1 MQNFL
6 SVKDAVDVQALVKE
20 ALLYKKTPYADKHL
34 GRNRTMGLLFFNS
47 SLRTR
52 LSTQRAAQNLGL
64 ELMVMN
70 VGQDSWGLEFEDG
83 AIMDG
88 NKAEHI
94 KEAAPVIGQYCDI
107 VGIRSFPG
115 LTDREEDYSEKVISQ
130 FVKNTGRPI
139 VSLESATRH
148 PLQSLADLITIEEL
162 KTKPRPKVVLTWAPH
177 VKALPQAVPNSFAE
191 WMNAADVDFV
201 ITHPEGYELASEF
214 VGNAKVTHNQEEA
227 FKDADFIY
235 AKNWSS
241 YTQYGQIL
249 NQDPS
254 WMVTMEKMKLTNNAK
269 FMHCLPVRRNIVVED
284 AVLDSPNSVVVQQAG
299 NRVWSAQVVM
309 KQILLS
315 IIKEESPYLF

>member
-1 MQNFL
+1 MQHFL
-6 SVKDAVDVQALVKE
+6 SVKDAIDVQALVKE
-20 ALLYKKTPYADKHL
+20 ALLFKKTPYADKHL
-34 GRNRTMGLLFFNS
+34 GKNRTMGLLFFNS

-70 VGQDSWGLEFEDG
+70 VGQDGWGLEFEDG

-88 NKAEHI
+88 TKAEHI

-107 VGIRSFPG
+107 VGIRSFPT
-115 LTDREEDYSEKVISQ
+115 LENREEDYSEKVLTQ

-162 KTKPRPKVVLTWAPH
+162 KTKPRPRVVLTWAPH

-191 WMNAADVDFV
+191 WMNAANVDFV
-201 ITHPEGYELASEF
+201 ITHPEGYELAPEF
-214 VGNAKVTHNQEEA
+214 VGNAQVTHNQAEA

-241 YTQYGQIL
+241 YTDYGKIL
-249 NQDPS
+249 SQDRS
-254 WMVTMEKMKLTNNAK
+254 
-269 FMHCLPVRRNIVVED
+269 
-284 AVLDSPNSVVVQQAG
+284 
-299 NRVWSAQVVM
+299 
-309 KQILLS
+309 
-315 IIKEESPYLF
+315 

>member
-1 MQNFL
+1 MQHFL
-6 SVKDAVDVQALVKE
+6 SVKDAIDVQALVKE
-20 ALLYKKTPYADKHL
+20 ALLYKKAPYADKHL
-34 GRNRTMGLLFFNS
+34 GKNRTMGLLFFNS

-64 ELMVMN
+64 ELMIMN

-115 LTDREEDYSEKVISQ
+115 LTDREEDYSEKVLNQ

-201 ITHPEGYELASEF
+201 ITHPEGYELAPEF

-241 YTQYGQIL
+241 YKEYGQIL

-254 WMVTMEKMKLTNNAK
+254 WMVTMDKMKLTNNAK

-299 NRVWSAQVVM
+299 NRVWSAQVVL
-309 KQILLS
+309 KQILLKM
-315 IIKEESPYLF
+315 IKEESPYLF